1 MNIRKS
7 HISSNVILWIFLLVI
22 SFTIAELFYFN
33 YQSDNIE
40 TVIIQKQKVVSIIG
54 LPDLALSTEAVWLR
68 HRSIGNVF
76 SVFPDD
82 GSLLD
87 YYPASFVYTTGKIS
101 NSPLSK
107 KKKEQKKN
115 K

>member
-1 MNIRKS
+1 MNIRTS

-33 YQSDNIE
+33 YKSDSIE
-40 TVIIQKQKVVSIIG
+40 TIIIQKQKVVSIIG
-54 LPDLALSTEAVWLR
+54 LPDLAFSTEAVWLR
-68 HRSIGNVF
+68 HRSIRNVF
-76 SVFPDD
+76 SVFPED

-87 YYPASFVYTTGKIS
+87 YYPASFVYATGKIS
-101 NSPLSK
+101 NSPLSN
-107 KKKEQKKN
+107 KN